1 VGWHVDP
8 LARLLVQSPAPPF
21 EGAPEASQG
30 FAAHVAAVTVPALH
44 VDAPDTVYP
53 ELHVGWH
60 VDPLARLLVQ
70 SPAPP
75 FEGAPKAS
83 QGFAAHVAVVSVPEL
98 QDDVP
103 DTVYPGLHVGWHVD
117 PLASELVQSPAPPFE
132 GAPEASQ
139 GFAAHVAAV
148 TVPALHVDAPE
159 TVYPSLHVG
168 WHVDPLASELVQVP
182 TPPCVGSADASHGLR
197 EHVAAVTVPKLHV
210 DAPETVYPSLHVGW
224 HVDPLASELV
234 QVPTPPCVGS
244 ADASQFES
252 KVQMFPKLTTAASLV
267 PSLDEVMPFHCFA
280 IPVEVTSFQL
290 APESAEVQRFPLATT
305 AASLVPSLEDVMSY
319 QYCVLPTEVSLF
331 QLAPELVE
339 VQMFPLETTAASLVP
354 YSEDVMLR

>member
-244 ADASQFES
+244 AEASQFES
-252 KVQMFPKLTTAASLV
+252 KVQMFP
-267 PSLDEVMPFHCFA
+267 F
-280 IPVEVTSFQL
+280 
-290 APESAEVQRFPLATT
+290 
-305 AASLVPSLEDVMSY
+305 
-319 QYCVLPTEVSLF
+319 
-331 QLAPELVE
+331 ELG
-339 VQMFPLETTAASLVP
+339 
-354 YSEDVMLR
+354 